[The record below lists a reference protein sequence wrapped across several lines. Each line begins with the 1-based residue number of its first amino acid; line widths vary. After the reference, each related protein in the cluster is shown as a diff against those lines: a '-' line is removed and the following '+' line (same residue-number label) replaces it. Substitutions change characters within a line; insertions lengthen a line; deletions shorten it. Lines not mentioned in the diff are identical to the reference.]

1 MPYPT
6 FAEEIEDLREE
17 VRAKMN
23 QGANWLLP
31 EPRVS
36 IEAIRFEGQIH
47 LPAMVLDKLI
57 AELKDHEFAS
67 SSEWLDEIQEVP
79 IRGAWQDNG
88 YFKVKTSAKSQLIDG
103 DFTHLYYSVTVYV
116 NEGLQ
121 YRLGNVS
128 FRSSNPDIP
137 LVFPPEQLRKFILLE
152 DGAILSANQI
162 RKSLE
167 ALKKFYMAYGYID
180 FTATPFPD
188 VDESPARIS
197 LRVELDQQ
205 MQFRIGKVQVWGPN
219 PEFEG
224 LLKSKLKPGDIF
236 NYPAVLDFL
245 EENRSALP
253 ADVTP
258 SDVEV
263 RRNTKLGI
271 VDLRF
276 DFAACPDAAD
286 CSQWAVKPCLTVD
299 HSPETKTE

>member
-23 QGANWLLP
+23 QGANWPLP
-31 EPRVS
+31 EPKVS
-36 IEAIRFEGQIH
+36 IEAIKFEGQIH

-57 AELKDHEFAS
+57 AELKDHEFAR

-121 YRLGNVS
+121 YRLRNVS
-128 FRSSNPDIP
+128 YRSSNPDIP
-137 LVFPPEQLRKFILLE
+137 LAFPPEQLRKLVLLK
-152 DGAILSANQI
+152 DGDIFSADQVG
-162 RKSLE
+162 KSLE
-167 ALKKFYMAYGYID
+167 ALKRFYGAYGYVD
-180 FTATPFPD
+180 FTATPFAE

-197 LRVELDQQ
+197 LRMELDQQ
-205 MQFRIGKVQVWGPN
+205 LPFRIGKVEVWGAH
-219 PEFEG
+219 PEFES

-236 NYPAVLDFL
+236 NYQTVVDFL
-245 EENRSALP
+245 EQNTSTLP
-253 ADVTP
+253 ADFTP
-258 SDVEV
+258 SDVEM
-263 RRNTKLGI
+263 RRNMKLGT
-271 VDLRF
+271 VDFRF
-276 DFAACPDAAD
+276 DFRACSDLQTALREP
-286 CSQWAVKPCLTVD
+286 
-299 HSPETKTE
+299 